1 MLKIYMID
9 KREDEEMS
17 IVWVILLYK
26 RISFFKDID
35 I

>member
-9 KREDEEMS
+9 KREDGEMS